1 MDARRVLTWSGM
13 TSIAAGLMIRT
24 AISSVRS
31 GRETHCARVTRTTGS
46 SGRRSRKR
54 PWMERGRR
62 VRPGL
67 PKGVASL
74 RDSDESVCR
83 ARTWVT
89 NGART
94 WVTVFHHTGPP
105 ERGCGMPWEVLPVS
119 ELRLTFVHQ
128 VVTLHRP
135 ILRVC
140 ADFHICRKTGS
151 KWLRRYREE
160 PADGLKDRS
169 RRPFARQLGPIPT
182 WSRPSSRCAAPTA
195 GDPEKSMYT

>member
-1 MDARRVLTWSGM
+1 
-13 TSIAAGLMIRT
+13 
-24 AISSVRS
+24 
-31 GRETHCARVTRTTGS
+31 
-46 SGRRSRKR
+46 
-54 PWMERGRR
+54 
-62 VRPGL
+62 
-67 PKGVASL
+67 
-74 RDSDESVCR
+74 
-83 ARTWVT
+83 
-89 NGART
+89 
-94 WVTVFHHTGPP
+94 
-105 ERGCGMPWEVLPVS
+105 MPWEVLPVS

-182 WSRPSSRCAAPTA
+182 WSRPFSRCAAPTA